1 MVGVNSLALQ
11 GKLEEL
17 INQKRAFLR
26 ASVKDYAAGGNDMLD
41 DVEASLKE
49 AKAELLNHLEL
60 ASCIREESG
69 EAAYRSECLD
79 MFNSWFDKWFG
90 RA

>member
-1 MVGVNSLALQ
+1 MALQ

-17 INQKRAFLR
+17 IQQKRTFLS

-41 DVEASLKE
+41 DVEASLQE
-49 AKAELLNHLEL
+49 AKAELMNNLEL

-69 EAAYRSECLD
+69 ETAYRNECLE

-90 RA
+90 RP

>member
-1 MVGVNSLALQ
+1 LATQ
-11 GKLEEL
+11 GKLEDL
-17 INQKRAFLR
+17 IKQKRSFLR

-41 DVEASLKE
+41 DIETSLKE
-49 AKAELLNHLEL
+49 AKTELINNLEL

-69 EAAYRSECLD
+69 ETAYRNECLD

-90 RA
+90 KA

>member
-1 MVGVNSLALQ
+1 MALE
-11 GKLEEL
+11 GKLEGL
-17 INQKRAFLR
+17 IRQKRAFLR

-41 DVEASLKE
+41 DLETNLKE
-49 AKAELLNHLEL
+49 AKTELISHLEL

-69 EAAYRSECLD
+69 ETAYRNECLD

-90 RA
+90 KA

>member
-1 MVGVNSLALQ
+1 MALQ

-17 INQKRAFLR
+17 IQQKRTFLS

-41 DVEASLKE
+41 DVEASLQE
-49 AKAELLNHLEL
+49 AKDELMNNLEL

-69 EAAYRSECLD
+69 ETAYRNECLE

-90 RA
+90 RP

>member
-1 MVGVNSLALQ
+1 MALE
-11 GKLEEL
+11 GKLEDL
-17 INQKRAFLR
+17 IRQKRAFLR

-41 DVEASLKE
+41 DIETSLKE
-49 AKAELLNHLEL
+49 AKTELINNLEL

-69 EAAYRSECLD
+69 ETAYRNECLD

-90 RA
+90 KA